1 MYHGIINIYKEAGYT
16 SFDVVAKLRGILHQK
31 KIGHTGTLDPDAEG
45 VLPVCLGNGTK
56 LVEDLTEKTKVY
68 ECVMKLGVET
78 DTEDMSGSVLS
89 SKPVTSS
96 EGEIREAC
104 LSFIGDYDQIPPM
117 YSAIKV
123 NGRKLYELARNGE
136 EIERKARA
144 VRIID
149 LEVIGISNDEVT
161 MTVTCSRG
169 TYIRSLCRD
178 IGRKLGCGGA
188 MAHLLRT
195 RSGEFSMDTSHKLSE
210 VETMSKAGN
219 VDDIIIPIE
228 HFYSEYPCAH
238 VKSAAKKLIDNG
250 NPLALSDVEEGDA
263 FAEAQPDRIRVFNAE
278 GRFAGVYSY
287 EQIKGKFMPDK
298 MFQAD

>member
-149 LEVIGISNDEVT
+149 LEGGPACTDADRSAGIERWVTAIEPFCGKEFAFGDELLVLNSLQENLINYYEKQGNREDMKRLLEQQVYGADALAVLSGIGEDVSAELFGHPYCTHN
-161 MTVTCSRG
+161 
-169 TYIRSLCRD
+169 
-178 IGRKLGCGGA
+178 A
-188 MAHLLRT
+188 MALLRLYEET
-195 RSGEFSMDTSHKLSE
+195 GEDA
-210 VETMSKAGN
+210 KANQLKQGCVIYMPKGSAFERLN
-219 VDDIIIPIE
+219 NIP
-228 HFYSEYPCAH
+228 Y
-238 VKSAAKKLIDNG
+238 
-250 NPLALSDVEEGDA
+250 
-263 FAEAQPDRIRVFNAE
+263 
-278 GRFAGVYSY
+278 
-287 EQIKGKFMPDK
+287 
-298 MFQAD
+298 